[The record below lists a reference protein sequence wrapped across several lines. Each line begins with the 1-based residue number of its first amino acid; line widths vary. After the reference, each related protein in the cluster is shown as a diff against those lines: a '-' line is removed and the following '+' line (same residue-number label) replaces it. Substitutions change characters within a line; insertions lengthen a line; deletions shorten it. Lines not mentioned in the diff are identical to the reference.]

1 MTTTPS
7 TSPATTEL
15 DSFLEEVKQL
25 AGGGSGSGRGR
36 IVFALDATASRQ
48 PTWDTACQL
57 QAEMFREVAAA
68 GGLDVQ
74 LVYYRGDDQ
83 CAASRWTGDTR
94 HLTKI
99 MTGLMC
105 RAGHTQLRKVLV
117 HAQKE
122 TGLLKVGALIFIGDA
137 LEEDEDELI
146 PEARELGRLGTPAFM
161 FQEGD
166 NHGVEKVFP
175 RDRQRDPWGLLPVR
189 PRRSAPIGGIAQ
201 GGRSLRHWRNGG
213 ARRTQGCR
221 RRQAA
226 RADARLNRGST

>member
-1 MTTTPS
+1 MPNDQVTNRGESAPVKS
-7 TSPATTEL
+7 EL

-36 IVFALDATASRQ
+36 IIFALDATASRQ
-48 PTWDTACQL
+48 PTWDTACKL

-122 TGLLKVGALIFIGDA
+122 TKLLKVGALIFIGDA
-137 LEEDEDELI
+137 LEEDEDGLI

-166 NHGVEKVFP
+166 NREVEKVF
-175 RDRQRDPWGLLPVR
+175 REIARVTNGAYCRFDPG
-189 PRRSAPIGGIAQ
+189 
-201 GGRSLRHWRNGG
+201 
-213 ARRTQGCR
+213 
-221 RRQAA
+221 AA
-226 RADARLNRGST
+226 RQLAELLRAVAVYVTGGMTALAARQDAGAVKLLGQLR